1 MLPYTGEYIGHID
14 NNKNNLKYYT
24 FAPRPLM
31 HGDMYKMDD
40 ELSALLIEV
49 HRNIYIKIKTNIS
62 SCSGPRNI
70 AVDLFGVLS

>member
-49 HRNIYIKIKTNIS
+49 HRNIYINLN
-62 SCSGPRNI
+62 P
-70 AVDLFGVLS
+70 

>member
-1 MLPYTGEYIGHID
+1 
-14 NNKNNLKYYT
+14 
-24 FAPRPLM
+24 M

-40 ELSALLIEV
+40 KLSALLIEA

-62 SCSGPRNI
+62 SCSGQRNI

>member
-40 ELSALLIEV
+40 ELSVLLIEV
-49 HRNIYIKIKTNIS
+49 HRNIYI
-62 SCSGPRNI
+62 
-70 AVDLFGVLS
+70 

>member
-1 MLPYTGEYIGHID
+1 MLLYTGEYIGHIG
-14 NNKNNLKYYT
+14 NNKKILNIIHYL
-24 FAPRPLM
+24 FPLM

-62 SCSGPRNI
+62 SCSGQRNI